1 MLTFAVSLKIFGM
14 NKKQIFLLSFA
25 ALAVVYIIVL
35 LLTPGWGAS
44 KILSIIACACTL
56 IAIYGT
62 YRAEKKK

>member
-1 MLTFAVSLKIFGM
+1 M